1 MLIILYSTNYMLTT
15 LSLSSL
21 CQFKQRLTKFGQR
34 LSTDLCGPFPSSATS
49 EVYTSFHILQPTH
62 LLPYFRHLCL
72 HLHHHT
78 PMENLR
84 RYFSHTNALLLD
96 AHDQKIWCNMFRTI
110 HTTMADFDGPTVLP
124 YPLSL
129 QYSSSDTTFS
139 LYLNTHEFDRGR

>member
-62 LLPYFRHLCL
+62 LLPTFVPTSSSSYPDGESSTL
-72 HLHHHT
+72 
-78 PMENLR
+78 
-84 RYFSHTNALLLD
+84 FSHTYALLLD
-96 AHDQKIWCNMFRTI
+96 AHDQQKWCIMFRTI
-110 HTTMADFDGPTVLP
+110 HSTMADFDGRTVLP

-129 QYSSSDTTFS
+129 RYSSSSGATSS
-139 LYLNTHEFDRGR
+139 LYLNTQKFDRG

>member
-15 LSLSSL
+15 LSLPIEVCANSNNDFQSL
-21 CQFKQRLTKFGQR
+21 ASDFRLIYVKHFLLLVQVRSTLYFIYPKQRT
-34 LSTDLCGPFPSSATS
+34 C
-49 EVYTSFHILQPTH
+49 
-62 LLPYFRHLCL
+62 FRHLCL

-84 RYFSHTNALLLD
+84 RYFSHTNAVLLD

-110 HTTMADFDGPTVLP
+110 HTTMADFDGPTVIP

-129 QYSSSDTTFS
+129 RYSSSSGTTFS
-139 LYLNTHEFDRGR
+139 LYLKTHEFYRGR